1 MSKKTRVS
9 MVAAAFGL
17 AIAIPATAF
26 ACGGEGKNKE
36 ARFQKAD
43 KNNDGFLTQA
53 EVGEKRWQKIK
64 VADANNDAKVS
75 KAELAQARADG
86 KLKKNKHRNK
96 KQS

>member
-1 MSKKTRVS
+1 MSKKTRLS
-9 MVAAAFGL
+9 IVAAAFGL
-17 AIAIPATAF
+17 AVAIPATAF
-26 ACGGEGKNKE
+26 ACGAGGKNKE

-86 KLKKNKHRNK
+86 KLKKHK
-96 KQS
+96 KQKQS